1 MLHTTVLPNGLKIAN
16 VTPHPITFWSQE
28 WNEPVEVAPS
38 GKVVNAKAK
47 EARVGGVCDGS
58 CGMPRENALEEC
70 GCGQPEAAA
79 LVEMTFVTESEAEEI
94 LAWCYQKQAVPVGSI
109 IAAQAYPGRVVAMT
123 PAPGYERVAVPLAK
137 PVQDA
142 INTLIDSVEG
152 ASAYTGYP
160 ASDKEKAAMKV
171 LQGAMAAPTK
181 RMNPNKFT
189 VFPSP
194 IEDDGVYAV
203 KDGKH
208 VKIDTFTWGYEGKV
222 PVAAAK
228 VIRQDNTNCLA
239 YGPGVGMTSEEVV
252 WPAK

>member
-1 MLHTTVLPNGLKIAN
+1 MLSVVVLPNGLRIAN
-16 VTPHPITFWSQE
+16 VTPHAITFWTPE
-28 WNEPVEVAPS
+28 WDEPVEVAPS

-58 CGMPRENALEEC
+58 CGMPRGKVLEEC

-79 LVEMTFVTESEAEEI
+79 LVETTFVTEPEAEEI
-94 LAWCYQKQAVPVGSI
+94 LAWCEQKQAVPVGSI

-123 PAPGYERVAVPLAK
+123 PAPGYERVAAPLPK

-142 INTLIDSVEG
+142 INTLIDSVWG

-160 ASDKEKAAMKV
+160 ASDKEKAAMQT
-171 LQGAMAAPTK
+171 LQDAMTAPTK

-189 VFPSP
+189 VFSAPL
-194 IEDDGVYAV
+194 EDGVYAV

-208 VKIDTFTWGYEGKV
+208 VGIDTFTWGYEGEA

-228 VIRQDNTNCLA
+228 VIRQDNTNCLVF
-239 YGPGVGMTSEEVV
+239 GPGVGLTSEGVV
-252 WPAK
+252 WLAK